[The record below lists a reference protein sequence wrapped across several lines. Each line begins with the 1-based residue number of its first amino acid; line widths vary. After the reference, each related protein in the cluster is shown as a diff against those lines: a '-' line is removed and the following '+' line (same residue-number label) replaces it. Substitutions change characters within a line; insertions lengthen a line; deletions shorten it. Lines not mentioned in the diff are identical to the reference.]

1 MRLRAPWLIK
11 LASLLGTWLVRLLV
25 VTLRY
30 KYHAFGPVKDP
41 YNIPPGNR
49 YLCIFWHENLM
60 LPAYYFA
67 RPDILVLISQHADGQ
82 LIAEICQR
90 LGFGLIRGST
100 TRGSVEAVRQMLRV
114 AGESHVAITPDGP
127 RGPRRRVQLGVVYL
141 AAKTGM
147 PIIPMGIGYD
157 RPWRMKSWD
166 RFAIPRP
173 FRRARCITGR
183 QIVVPENADR
193 DQIEAYRQQVEEAL
207 LSISDAAEQWA
218 KTDSS
223 FPPDNSISEAN
234 TSTKT
239 AEKARRVG

>member
-1 MRLRAPWLIK
+1 MRIRAPWLIR
-11 LASLLGTWLVRLLV
+11 LASLLGTWIVRLLV

-41 YNIPPGNR
+41 YHIPLGER

-90 LGFGLIRGST
+90 LRFGLIRGST
-100 TRGSVEAVRQMLRV
+100 TRGSVEAVRQMLRA

-127 RGPRRRVQLGVVYL
+127 RGPRRRVQPGVVYL

-173 FRRARCITGR
+173 FSRARCITGR
-183 QIVVPENADR
+183 QIVVPESADL
-193 DQIEAYRQQVEEAL
+193 EAYRLQVEKAL
-207 LSISDAAEQWA
+207 LSLSDTAERWA
-218 KTDSS
+218 ETGGPI
-223 FPPDNSISEAN
+223 PPDVSMGEAG
-234 TSTKT
+234 TPTKT
-239 AEKARRVG
+239 AEKVRRVG